1 VYVQLRQGSA
11 CHDLRRLL
19 KGVTP
24 ENARRCLLCSDDRQP
39 KTILEEGHLDD
50 HLRICVEEGID
61 PMTAIRMATLNAA
74 ECYRLFDR
82 GALTPGLRAD
92 MVLVNNPREFRVK
105 QVWSGGKPVAENGR
119 YLPAIRRCD
128 DGAVRATMHVKDWTQ
143 DKLRLSLR
151 GGDVWVIDMSPGTVV
166 TGKGRAR
173 VRRDTAGNFV
183 YDPVADIAKIAVV
196 ERHQMTGNV
205 APALIRGYG
214 IKHGAIALSIAH
226 DSHNIITVGVNDED
240 IYRAVDRLIRLGG
253 GIALARD
260 GTIIEEMPLPLGGLM
275 SDQSGEW
282 VNGRLGAIH
291 DAAHNR
297 LGVKAE
303 LEPVMSLCF
312 MSLAVIPDL
321 KITDMGLFDGKK
333 FAFIPIEAG

>member
-1 VYVQLRQGSA
+1 
-11 CHDLRRLL
+11 
-19 KGVTP
+19 
-24 ENARRCLLCSDDRQP
+24 
-39 KTILEEGHLDD
+39 
-50 HLRICVEEGID
+50 
-61 PMTAIRMATLNAA
+61 
-74 ECYRLFDR
+74 
-82 GALTPGLRAD
+82 
-92 MVLVNNPREFRVK
+92 MVLVNNPREFRVRK
-105 QVWSGGKPVAENGR
+105 VWIGGRPVTENGR

-151 GGDVWVIDMSPGTVV
+151 GDDVWVIDMSPGTVV

-173 VRRDTAGNFV
+173 VKRDAAGNFV
-183 YDPVADIAKIAVV
+183 YDSAADIAKVAVV
-196 ERHQMTGNV
+196 ERHKMTGNV
-205 APALIRGYG
+205 ALALIRGYG

-240 IYRAVDRLIRLGG
+240 MYRAVDRLIGLGG

-260 GTIIEEMPLPLGGLM
+260 GAIIAEMPLPLGGLM

-282 VNGRLGAIH
+282 VNERLGAIH
-291 DAAHNR
+291 DAAHRR

-303 LEPVMSLCF
+303 LEPAMSLCF

-333 FAFIPIEAG
+333 FAFIPIEAGIEAGIEAE